1 MAKYAQGYARKNS
14 DTKNLII
21 MASMIVFLILIS
33 LTFVILYNKFWKK
46 AADTYASEEYASYY
60 LSNYSELLNQD
71 EVNYLIYVCSSSSEE
86 GDDSNMTA
94 VLNYIDEYIAGDVS
108 IKLYLLDYDKF
119 DSTSDKDETANADGI
134 KAELGISVSEGY
146 LIAVQNNK
154 LVNTAKQVI
163 TKTATV
169 IEKLELLED
178 GGELLNFNAE

>member
-21 MASMIVFLILIS
+21 MASVIIFVILIS

-46 AADTYASEEYASYY
+46 AADTYASEEYADYY
-60 LSNYSELLNQD
+60 LSDYSKLLNQD
-71 EVNYLIYVCSSSSEE
+71 EVDYMIYVCSSSSKE
-86 GDDSNMTA
+86 GDDANMTA
-94 VLNYIDEYIAGDVS
+94 VLNYIDEYIAGDIS

-119 DSTSDKDETANADGI
+119 DSTSDSDETTNANNI
-134 KAELGISVSEGY
+134 KAELGLSVSEGY

-163 TKTATV
+163 TKSATV

-178 GGELLNFNAE
+178 GGEWLNFNQE